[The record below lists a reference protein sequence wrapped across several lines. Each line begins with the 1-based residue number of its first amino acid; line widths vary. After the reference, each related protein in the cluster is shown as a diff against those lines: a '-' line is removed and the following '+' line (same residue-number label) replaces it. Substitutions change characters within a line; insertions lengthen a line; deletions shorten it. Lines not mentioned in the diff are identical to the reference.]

1 MLVANEFVLHQLRGK
16 IVCRPVQVKKD
27 HLTSVCSDNV
37 KKEKRKNRLVD

>member
-1 MLVANEFVLHQLRGK
+1 MPVSSEFVLQQLRGK
-16 IVCRPVQVKKD
+16 IVLPASSSKKD